1 MKDEPPLTTNTLP
14 RIEIK
19 QHIKGHPLKE
29 LLVHG
34 NTKQLKQTVQCVS
47 SHGQAFESASQI
59 ANRNRDGSCFSLPR
73 HVLQTVDQLDRLSL
87 VELPRELLLRDSSHD
102 GNNANSPKTT
112 DAKQPIRRHTFRK
125 RGKRRM
131 KRLHHLQSV
140 PVRQTLDLSA
150 ALDASLQRGIGV
162 GDSTVKRSSESDRSS
177 NASSE
182 GMNSHPCVVIFKYG
196 SIAPFPM
203 MWWSRSSRE

>member
-1 MKDEPPLTTNTLP
+1 
-14 RIEIK
+14 
-19 QHIKGHPLKE
+19 
-29 LLVHG
+29 
-34 NTKQLKQTVQCVS
+34 
-47 SHGQAFESASQI
+47 
-59 ANRNRDGSCFSLPR
+59 
-73 HVLQTVDQLDRLSL
+73 
-87 VELPRELLLRDSSHD
+87 
-102 GNNANSPKTT
+102 
-112 DAKQPIRRHTFRK
+112 
-125 RGKRRM
+125 M